1 MKERLL
7 LVEDDPGMR
16 RLTKVLLERVGYR
29 VKEAGTAEEGLA
41 LIQKDKPDLL
51 ISDIQLPGI
60 SGVKLLEILRGEP
73 ATAGLPVILLTVLG
87 KSFDKVRGLQ
97 TGADDY
103 VTKPYEP
110 KEFLARVEA
119 LLRRAGTR
127 GGTAP
132 SSILE
137 LEGIRMDL
145 SSREVLVDR
154 KPISLRRKEFELLA
168 LFLKHPGKLLTR
180 DHITTVLWNDETI
193 VTGNTLSVHIK
204 NLRTQLGPR
213 GNQLLTLFGEG
224 YRFDRRSD

>member
-1 MKERLL
+1 MNKRLL

-51 ISDIQLPGI
+51 ISDVQLPGI

-87 KSFDKVRGLQ
+87 KSFDKVRGFQ

-103 VTKPYEP
+103 VTKPYDP

-119 LLRRAGTR
+119 LLRRAGT
-127 GGTAP
+127 GTAP

-154 KPISLRRKEFELLA
+154 KPIFLRRKEFELLA
-168 LFLKHPGKLLTR
+168 LFLKQPGKLLTR
-180 DHITTVLWNDETI
+180 EHITTVLWNDETI

-204 NLRTQLGPR
+204 TLRTQLGPR
-213 GNQLLTLFGEG
+213 GNQLHTLVGEG
-224 YRFDRRSD
+224 YRFDRR